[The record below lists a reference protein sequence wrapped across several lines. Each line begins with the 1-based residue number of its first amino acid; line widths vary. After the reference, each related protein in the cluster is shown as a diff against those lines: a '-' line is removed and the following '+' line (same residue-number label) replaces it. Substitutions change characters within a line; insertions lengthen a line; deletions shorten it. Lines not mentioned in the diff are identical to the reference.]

1 MPVSIQRLPEP
12 ARFRVTPRPA
22 ASFERARES
31 TVPAGGWTQQT
42 FQTAQGKKLMRDVLM
57 VRKLAIR
64 SAAPK
69 LTKALKA
76 MFEDEVS
83 QVLGEFASR
92 VAAYHKTGKTIGS
105 NLVSVVLTLNVPDG
119 SERMWE
125 DALEAV
131 FAEDPTKGRILKVFK
146 PHYQS
151 VMANITHKTSVLI
164 PPRYSGGRPSSP
176 VIPVTYV
183 ETPKLPPNPK
193 PLTQAEFNKLITAK
207 ADNLCNLVTGI
218 SETTKK
224 RMRRIFQE
232 KLDAGATMGDV
243 IQTFRDSFPQIAA
256 SRIPTIVRT
265 ELGRAANEAQIL
277 SFKNSLSVT
286 HCSVVGCQAV
296 EENSPTYR
304 GFHTC
309 NIRNVPVED
318 LELVEFHINHTG
330 SWVPTGFFN
339 SDGTIPDLP
348 LGNSPGI
355 GHYDDPNALRH
366 RDRVA
371 AGLGNVAQLNRH

>member
-1 MPVSIQRLPEP
+1 V
-12 ARFRVTPRPA
+12 
-22 ASFERARES
+22 
-31 TVPAGGWTQQT
+31 
-42 FQTAQGKKLMRDVLM
+42 
-57 VRKLAIR
+57 
-64 SAAPK
+64 
-69 LTKALKA
+69 
-76 MFEDEVS
+76 
-83 QVLGEFASR
+83 
-92 VAAYHKTGKTIGS
+92 GKTIGS
-105 NLVSVVLTLNVPDG
+105 NLVNVVVTLNVPDG

-125 DALEAV
+125 EALDAV
-131 FAEDPTKGRILKVFK
+131 FSEDPTKGRVLRVFK

-164 PPRYSGGRPSSP
+164 PPRYPGGRPSAQ

-183 ETPKLPPNPK
+183 ETPAVPSGR

-232 KLDAGATMGDV
+232 KINAGATMGEV
-243 IQTFRDSFPQIAA
+243 IQTMRDSFPQIAA
-256 SRIPTIVRT
+256 NRIPTIVRT

-296 EENSPTYR
+296 EDDSPTYM

-309 NIRNVPVED
+309 NIRNVPVQD

-330 SWVPTGFFN
+330 SWVPTGFRN
-339 SDGTIPDLP
+339 YDGTIPVLP

-371 AGLGNVAQLNRH
+371 AGLGRVAQLNRH